1 MFTLLLQRFDIWGS
15 LLTTLWY
22 YPSAILLLRCSQTA
36 VSLWSEHLDELVIYE
51 IHLATPSPPFIL
63 TLEIH
68 KFTRETW
75 PQTWK
80 YRHSSW
86 LIHTWLQTS
95 PAHTLKPMIWRSQ
108 QNHVIC
114 LDQRPDQTQA
124 GPSPHCCSCP
134 ALWGGPSQRGATALI
149 SWQLQPLYF
158 HHQTSGETCV
168 LR

>member
-1 MFTLLLQRFDIWGS
+1 MFSPRLIQKTFNLF
-15 LLTTLWY
+15 
-22 YPSAILLLRCSQTA
+22 LLLRCSQTG
-36 VSLWSEHLDELVIYE
+36 VSLWLEHLDELVIYE

-95 PAHTLKPMIWRSQ
+95 PVHTLKPMIWRSQ

-114 LDQRPDQTQA
+114 LDQRPDPGRSKSTLLLLSSTVEWTV
-124 GPSPHCCSCP
+124 PERSHH
-134 ALWGGPSQRGATALI
+134 
-149 SWQLQPLYF
+149 LYF

-168 LR
+168 FC